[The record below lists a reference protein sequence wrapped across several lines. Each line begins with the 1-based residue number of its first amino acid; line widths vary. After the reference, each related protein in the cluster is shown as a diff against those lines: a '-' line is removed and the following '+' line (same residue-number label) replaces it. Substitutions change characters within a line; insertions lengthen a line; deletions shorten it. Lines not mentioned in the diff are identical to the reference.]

1 MDDLRTAKD
10 LVLYVLQTN
19 EQARNSDNVLYYHV
33 LKNWEREKG
42 LT

>member
-10 LVLYVLQTN
+10 LVLYVLQTSRP
-19 EQARNSDNVLYYHV
+19 ETVITCFIIMCS
-33 LKNWEREKG
+33 KNWEIEKG